1 MSADE
6 INALYE
12 EVYPKPA
19 GDLNDDYQVD
29 FFDFAVLAGS
39 YDGSTEDWL
48 ILKDIADT
56 WLECG
61 LTNPADCWQ

>member
-1 MSADE
+1 M
-6 INALYE
+6 
-12 EVYPKPA
+12 
-19 GDLNDDYQVD
+19 
-29 FFDFAVLAGS
+29 AGS

-61 LTNPADCWQ
+61 LANPADCWQ